1 MRTVMWVKRDR
12 RPTLWL
18 FAVCVAACVASC
30 AVHPVKPAVE
40 PSPAEPPPADQE
52 TPVVEAPAPEPPSE
66 AELAIQAA
74 AEAEARGDY
83 ETALELYGWASVA
96 QGVTDREGEIHYR
109 RGMLYVDPDTG
120 MMDLAQARR
129 EFEQVTGALPRSD
142 RYREARVML
151 KMLDDLES
159 ARTDSA
165 SLREQIEAL
174 KGEVASLKSDLAKK
188 EQELNNIKQV
198 LLQKNP

>member
-1 MRTVMWVKRDR
+1 VTS
-12 RPTLWL
+12 LL
-18 FAVCVAACVASC
+18 LALCVVASFASC
-30 AVHPVKPAVE
+30 AVRPVEPAVE
-40 PSPAEPPPADQE
+40 PGPTESSPPDHEVPAVEPP
-52 TPVVEAPAPEPPSE
+52 APAPPSE
-66 AELAIQAA
+66 ADLAIQAA

-120 MMDLAQARR
+120 MMDLTQARR
-129 EFEQVTGALPRSD
+129 EFELVTGALPRSE

-151 KMLDDLES
+151 RMLDDLAAER
-159 ARTDSA
+159 ADTA
-165 SLREQIEAL
+165 SLREQIESL
-174 KGEVASLKSDLAKK
+174 KGEVATLKGDLAKK